1 MKAVRVAATVL
12 LSLVALLFTA
22 CSVVDWG
29 DGGRN
34 DALDMAWAL
43 EAIDLGAGLSPA
55 QVANTPTMVLDA
67 GAVAGN
73 AGVNTFAGDYT
84 WNRDGS
90 FSFGELS
97 ATEMAGEPAAMAQEQ
112 AFFDALSAVRRFD
125 IGNTKLMLSDAE
137 GRVLLVFAPA

>member
-73 AGVNTFAGDYT
+73 AGVKAPT
-84 WNRDGS
+84 R
-90 FSFGELS
+90 
-97 ATEMAGEPAAMAQEQ
+97 
-112 AFFDALSAVRRFD
+112 AL
-125 IGNTKLMLSDAE
+125 
-137 GRVLLVFAPA
+137 